1 MKKILLFL
9 ILCSCAKTIKV
20 QVSALKG
27 LNYVEPKACVYKEP
41 TALKYRTTLTKDNL
55 IAFDNDNMEK
65 FLQNFTNQKIAI
77 EKFKLC
83 VKTNEDYYKGIL
95 NIILNEKKK

>member
-9 ILCSCAKTIKV
+9 ILCSCTKIIKV

-55 IAFDNDNMEK
+55 IDKETDAS
-65 FLQNFTNQKIAI
+65 KISQYLLS
-77 EKFKLC
+77 EQL
-83 VKTNEDYYKGIL
+83 E
-95 NIILNEKKK
+95 NEKDS